1 MTKLYGV
8 KLEYSDIS
16 ISTEEFAIIQ
26 EYSQHRITVT
36 ELSNKLGELGL
47 QIIRLTDNSIRL
59 QMDLS
64 NGNSTAIVS
73 CELDL

>member
-1 MTKLYGV
+1 MTKPYGV

-26 EYSQHRITVT
+26 EYSQRRITVT

-73 CELDL
+73 FELDL

>member
-1 MTKLYGV
+1 MTKPYGA

-16 ISTEEFAIIQ
+16 ISATEFAIIQ
-26 EYSQHRITVT
+26 EYSQRRITVT

-47 QIIRLTDNSIRL
+47 QIIRLTDDFIRL

-64 NGNSTAIVS
+64 NGSTTATVS
-73 CELDL
+73 FELDL

>member
-1 MTKLYGV
+1 MTEPYGV

-26 EYSQHRITVT
+26 EYSQRRITVT
-36 ELSNKLGELGL
+36 ELSNKLGGLGL

-73 CELDL
+73 FELDL

>member
-1 MTKLYGV
+1 MTKPYGV

-26 EYSQHRITVT
+26 EYSQRRITVT

-47 QIIRLTDNSIRL
+47 QIIRITDNAIRL

-73 CELDL
+73 FELDL

>member
-1 MTKLYGV
+1 MTKPYGV
-8 KLEYSDIS
+8 KLEYSDIN

-26 EYSQHRITVT
+26 EYSQRRITVT

-64 NGNSTAIVS
+64 NGNSTAIAS
-73 CELDL
+73 FALDL